1 MRLVSLV
8 GSRHHDHDRDPNGG
22 SGRGGDN
29 DDDDNDN
36 DDDSTI
42 ALATGPSTGSGLV
55 CDANEATTSAGWMRT
70 HNGGLAIACEQ
81 FCVHCRYAAGTV
93 GAGGWRGAK
102 ARDEN
107 CAGLGG
113 WAYQR
118 QRLKDTE
125 DGGGEEKQVESKHQ
139 NAREAEKKTDGD
151 ESRGGGDVCEKKGG
165 WGKRAKSADDVLPS
179 EPAKFT
185 ALGSDAQRR
194 SWGREGRGWRHDLL
208 DRADTSFGDRY
219 KDGGR
224 PWLSTAATPSARP
237 QIGCDAIA
245 RPRKAGINDL
255 LCVNC

>member
-1 MRLVSLV
+1 M
-8 GSRHHDHDRDPNGG
+8 
-22 SGRGGDN
+22 
-29 DDDDNDN
+29 
-36 DDDSTI
+36 
-42 ALATGPSTGSGLV
+42 
-55 CDANEATTSAGWMRT
+55 
-70 HNGGLAIACEQ
+70 
-81 FCVHCRYAAGTV
+81 
-93 GAGGWRGAK
+93 
-102 ARDEN
+102 
-107 CAGLGG
+107 
-113 WAYQR
+113 
-118 QRLKDTE
+118 
-125 DGGGEEKQVESKHQ
+125 
-139 NAREAEKKTDGD
+139 
-151 ESRGGGDVCEKKGG
+151 CEKKGG